1 MIDINFIS
9 PTGGIVKSVNGKT
22 GRVELTAA
30 DVGAATQEYVDN
42 AVGSIEIPEVDFTGY
57 ATEEYVAQKI
67 AEAELAEGDV
77 DLSAYYTKSETDKAI
92 KTAVD
97 AIPEP
102 DLSDYAKKSE
112 IPSTS
117 GLASI
122 TYVNEQIENIP
133 EPDFT
138 GYATEEY
145 VGQKIAEAQLGGS
158 DVDLSGYY
166 TKTETDAAIKKA
178 VDEIDIP
185 ETDLSNYYNKQEV
198 DAKIPDTSGFALK
211 TEIPSLEGYAKTTDI
226 PDVSGFLTEVPAEYV
241 TETELEEALANIPT
255 GGGGGS
261 VDIDGVSIVENE
273 DGTISTSI
281 GVHKTGGVIYQ
292 NASAELTES
301 SWGYYETTLPG
312 APTKYNTKETYNIR
326 LSIVYFD
333 DSTYDYVTDVM
344 PSSANTLM
352 FYNIPGPGGSGSY
365 IGSITGE
372 TLGIGKCP
380 AARII
385 NFSIGTPEVIDNT
398 KIPARAVPVDGV
410 TIYVEDGVL
419 KANIPAS
426 GEEVS
431 Y

>member
-57 ATEEYVAQKI
+57 ATEEYVSKKI
-67 AEAELAEGDV
+67 AEAELAESDV

-122 TYVNEQIENIP
+122 TYVNEQIEKIP

-166 TKTETDAAIKKA
+166 TKTETDAAIQKA
-178 VDEIDIP
+178 VDAIDIP
-185 ETDLSNYYNKQEV
+185 ESADLSNYYNKQEV

-211 TEIPSLEGYAKTTDI
+211 SEIPSLEGYAKTSDI
-226 PDVSGFLTEVPAEYV
+226 PDVSKFITEVPAEYI
-241 TETELEEALANIPT
+241 TETELAGAGYQTEAQVLALIT
-255 GGGGGS
+255 
-261 VDIDGVSIVENE
+261 
-273 DGTISTSI
+273 
-281 GVHKTGGVIYQ
+281 
-292 NASAELTES
+292 
-301 SWGYYETTLPG
+301 
-312 APTKYNTKETYNIR
+312 
-326 LSIVYFD
+326 
-333 DSTYDYVTDVM
+333 
-344 PSSANTLM
+344 ANL
-352 FYNIPGPGGSGSY
+352 
-365 IGSITGE
+365 
-372 TLGIGKCP
+372 
-380 AARII
+380 
-385 NFSIGTPEVIDNT
+385 
-398 KIPARAVPVDGV
+398 
-410 TIYVEDGVL
+410 
-419 KANIPAS
+419 PAS